1 MERQREGRTAQ
12 ATCVQPLAVFPTGKN
27 LTVEKDRV
35 PKNWSQIKRAGTE
48 VRQEL
53 LQHWLYHGSKHYD
66 VDRYGQHL
74 HTAIKTLSRLT
85 ACQDH
90 VPQDRLPTIATHA
103 IPRARPGTASS
114 IPNNIARHWGRWIR
128 PPRGFRRRSPI
139 GQRSRGD
146 RTSRANSRGI
156 GDRDGSITN
165 ARCGRRGVG
174 HALRRRLRGLL
185 FLELSDARSEL
196 GDLLVPVLNLLLRR
210 LQVLQVSKET

>member
-1 MERQREGRTAQ
+1 VEEEGSFGFLCTLSEGADVFDVRTRGRLAVNKTGRARVQMEHADKQRQTRWSVRGSEGQREGRTAQ

-74 HTAIKTLSRLT
+74 HTPIKTLSRLT

-103 IPRARPGTASS
+103 IPRARSGTASS
-114 IPNNIARHWGRWIR
+114 IPNNIARHWGR
-128 PPRGFRRRSPI
+128 
-139 GQRSRGD
+139 
-146 RTSRANSRGI
+146 
-156 GDRDGSITN
+156 
-165 ARCGRRGVG
+165 
-174 HALRRRLRGLL
+174 
-185 FLELSDARSEL
+185 
-196 GDLLVPVLNLLLRR
+196 
-210 LQVLQVSKET
+210 